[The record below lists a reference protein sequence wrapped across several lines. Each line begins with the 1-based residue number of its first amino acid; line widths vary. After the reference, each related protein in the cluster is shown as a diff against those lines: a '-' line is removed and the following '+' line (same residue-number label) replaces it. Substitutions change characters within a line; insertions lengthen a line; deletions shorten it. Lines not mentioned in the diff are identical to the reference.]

1 MWKKRVRLSVIRG
14 LALVSVDFLRGELRC
29 VVSGVEELQGEV

>member
-1 MWKKRVRLSVIRG
+1 MWKRRVRLSVVRG

-29 VVSGVEELQGEV
+29 VVNRIEELQGEV